1 MHIASLMAV
10 AKPIAVAREHWTGTL
25 IVIVQPNEELAGG
38 AQAMVNDGL
47 DGEKH
52 QIPITD
58 IFLGQ
63 HVLVIKAGTVGLPAG
78 PVLAAVD
85 SLFIRIC
92 GR

>member
-1 MHIASLMAV
+1 MAV
-10 AKPIAVAREHWTGTL
+10 AKPMAVAREHWTGTL
-25 IVIVQPNEELAGG
+25 IVIVQPNEELVGG

-52 QIPITD
+52 KIPIPD

-78 PVLAAVD
+78 LVLAAVD

>member
-1 MHIASLMAV
+1 MHVASLMAV
-10 AKPIAVAREHWTGTL
+10 AKVMAAAREHWTGTH
-25 IVIVQPNEELAGG
+25 IVLFQPNEELAGG
-38 AQAMVNDGL
+38 AQAMVYDRL
-47 DGEKH
+47 YDEKH
-52 QIPITD
+52 KILIPD